1 MTEETHMKK
10 IVALVLVATFV
21 FAGIAAAAEM
31 EGKIQSIDPMN
42 KELAL
47 DNGTKL
53 VWDETTK
60 ITVEGKEGRLE
71 DLKEG
76 AKVKAGYEEKDGKNV
91 ATMLEVSQ

>member
-1 MTEETHMKK
+1 MKK
-10 IVALVLVATFV
+10 ITALVLVATFV

-31 EGKIQSIDPMN
+31 EGKIQSIDQAN
-42 KELAL
+42 RELSL
-47 DNGTKL
+47 DNGSKL

-76 AKVKAGYEEKDGKNV
+76 VKVKAGYGEKDGKNL
-91 ATMLEVSQ
+91 AETLEVSQ